1 MIKALELNIILMEV
15 EPYIW
20 RKILV
25 KDDISFETFHA
36 ILQTTMGWED
46 RHLYEFETFRKG
58 FENIS
63 RLYESDQNDAAKV
76 RLSEIFNFEEVI
88 GYIYDTGKDSWAHR
102 IERERMV
109 SIKEGE
115 TYPICL
121 EGDRACPPENV
132 GGAERYTKLMGALE
146 DTTHKKHQKAKKIL
160 GKAFDS
166 AAFDLEKIN
175 KKLKNF
181 Q

>member
-36 ILQTTMGWED
+36 ILQTIMGWED
-46 RHLYEFETFRKG
+46 RHLYEFETFREG
-58 FENIS
+58 YENIS
-63 RLYESDQNDAAKV
+63 RLYEGDKNDAAKV
-76 RLSEIFNFEEVI
+76 QLKDVFNYENVI

-102 IERERMV
+102 IEREHFLAINDQT
-109 SIKEGE
+109 S
-115 TYPICL
+115 YPICL
-121 EGDRACPPENV
+121 AGERACPPENI
-132 GGAERYTKLMGALE
+132 GGAEKYVKLLDAWL
-146 DTTHKKHQKAKKIL
+146 DTSHKKHKKSKELL
-160 GKAFDS
+160 GENFDP
-166 AAFDLEKIN
+166 ATFDLKKIN